1 MASPG
6 QEQSQQEMMDQ
17 MIQMS
22 KELNYEKT
30 AHKKV
35 KHQLLC
41 CIAETK
47 SCMEQVEAASQ
58 GQYRVI
64 HKFSD
69 T

>member
-1 MASPG
+1 MASSG
-6 QEQSQQEMMDQ
+6 QEQSQQEMID
-17 MIQMS
+17 QMS

-30 AHKKV
+30 AHNKV

>member
-6 QEQSQQEMMDQ
+6 QEQSQQEMID
-17 MIQMS
+17 QMS

-30 AHKKV
+30 AHTKV
-35 KHQLLC
+35 KHHLLC